1 MAIKPIVYLVAM
13 LAHLPILIPYFS
25 KLWGRGHYQF
35 FPILLLV
42 VGWLAYDRLWRKD
55 LDPEKQPSTP
65 IRPKFNWPLAL
76 ILGDLALLILASL
89 MYAPFYVMPSIMAL
103 SAAYLI
109 DRFGTN
115 GFLRA
120 LPVWLLLILII
131 APPSNFDKRLIHQ
144 MQFVASA
151 MASWTLDTFGLIH
164 FREGVVLVTESRQF
178 FTEEACSGV
187 RSLFSSFAAIAIF
200 GVTRNYSL
208 IRHALNLFQTLGWV
222 LIGNAIRIAVV
233 VYVSDNWTEAI
244 ATGTTHEMLG
254 YGFFLLIF
262 GCAVCTDR
270 ASNLLGSHPIGAAQR
285 MHPNVAKSQTNDL
298 PTNAQTNSMVTGHL
312 AAPHVIK
319 PAVLNGLLILF
330 VLTGVFGTRLVYA
343 KNLKHIFRPTDYVLS
358 PLTAEALPAKIGEW
372 EQVNFEYVVRDPENP
387 FGLESYTSVFQNAE
401 QKIVVSVD
409 GPYPEFHN
417 LARCYPGRGWKAST
431 KHQYVGLNS
440 SVPGKNQTVLD
451 LTKPDQHAVVFYTAV
466 DRFNNVV
473 IPKEGNFYVSRS
485 KVIAANNFRIA
496 LGLKD
501 PKMDFGDNKYQ
512 LPIRQIQV
520 FHQDE
525 STIPPDQ
532 VEEIEKLFATARDL
546 LLESPQ

>member
-254 YGFFLLIF
+254 LSLI
-262 GCAVCTDR
+262 
-270 ASNLLGSHPIGAAQR
+270 
-285 MHPNVAKSQTNDL
+285 
-298 PTNAQTNSMVTGHL
+298 
-312 AAPHVIK
+312 
-319 PAVLNGLLILF
+319 
-330 VLTGVFGTRLVYA
+330 
-343 KNLKHIFRPTDYVLS
+343 HI
-358 PLTAEALPAKIGEW
+358 
-372 EQVNFEYVVRDPENP
+372 
-387 FGLESYTSVFQNAE
+387 
-401 QKIVVSVD
+401 
-409 GPYPEFHN
+409 
-417 LARCYPGRGWKAST
+417 
-431 KHQYVGLNS
+431 
-440 SVPGKNQTVLD
+440 
-451 LTKPDQHAVVFYTAV
+451 
-466 DRFNNVV
+466 
-473 IPKEGNFYVSRS
+473 
-485 KVIAANNFRIA
+485 
-496 LGLKD
+496 
-501 PKMDFGDNKYQ
+501 
-512 LPIRQIQV
+512 
-520 FHQDE
+520 
-525 STIPPDQ
+525 
-532 VEEIEKLFATARDL
+532 
-546 LLESPQ
+546 